1 MKKTDA
7 DLSSDVFEELDF
19 DPALDSSLI
28 TINVNYG
35 AVTLS
40 GSVPTY
46 WQKMRAEDDARRV
59 YGVRSVA
66 NYLAVEVPS
75 LYYRDDDDIAAAAR
89 TALAWHSD
97 LPDSIGVVVID
108 GWLTLSGQVD
118 WDFQRQ
124 EAEDAVEYLSGVK
137 GVFNNI
143 TLIQKPKAA
152 DVQKQIKNELER
164 TVSEEAQNIHVDT
177 SNGTVTLTGYVNSW
191 SEDLAA
197 RRASWSVPGVTSVED
212 KLVVG
217 SN

>member
-1 MKKTDA
+1 MKKSDV
-7 DLSSDVFEELDF
+7 DLYSDVFEELDF

-28 TINVNYG
+28 TINVNHG
-35 AVTLS
+35 AATLS

-46 WQKMRAEDDARRV
+46 WQKIRAEDDARRV
-59 YGVRSVA
+59 YGVRSVS
-66 NYLAVEVPS
+66 NYLLVTVPS
-75 LYYRDDDDIAAAAR
+75 LFYRDDDDIAAAAR
-89 TALAWHSD
+89 SALSWHSD
-97 LPDSIGVVVID
+97 LPDSIGITVD
-108 GWLTLSGQVD
+108 EGWLTLFGQVD

-137 GVFNNI
+137 GVFNNL

-177 SNGTVTLTGYVNSW
+177 TNGTVTLTGFVNSW
-191 SEDLAA
+191 NEDEAA
-197 RRASWSVPGVTSVED
+197 RRASWSVPGVTAVED

-217 SN
+217 TV